1 MNTNQ
6 TDRGKQLN
14 HTAISKQQAE
24 VLNLLQEGPTNTIE
38 FRLHG
43 IMSPAARIMELRD
56 MGHPIEKRKAQRAT
70 TPGAVTNVA
79 EYYLVPTPAMSEEA

>member
-1 MNTNQ
+1 MDTNK
-6 TDRGKQLN
+6 TDRGTQLN
-14 HTAISKQQAE
+14 HIAISKQQGM
-24 VLNLLQEGPTNTIE
+24 VLDLLQGGPTNTIE

-56 MGHPIEKRKAQRAT
+56 MGHPIEKRKAVRET

-79 EYYLVPTPAMSEEA
+79 EYYLVPTPDMSEEA